1 MGKTTEIATKQHP
14 LSYLFC
20 QNCHEKTS
28 IFIVFSII
36 NPWKPPCI
44 RPTMTM
50 RFHSPC
56 AWRCSEVH
64 STPVKMMCW
73 DTLGGPMVKIR
84 QDWEKRQTSIHISII
99 HVSMLLSTKN
109 YQLSSFSGI
118 KHKTVTWDHRTHMGF
133 DKFGYGRAQ
142 ICRTHPE
149 VVMDLLGCELHLCD
163 TSTELLSQEN
173 QVRLVG
179 LFTSFYIL

>member
-1 MGKTTEIATKQHP
+1 
-14 LSYLFC
+14 
-20 QNCHEKTS
+20 
-28 IFIVFSII
+28 
-36 NPWKPPCI
+36 
-44 RPTMTM
+44 
-50 RFHSPC
+50 
-56 AWRCSEVH
+56 
-64 STPVKMMCW
+64 
-73 DTLGGPMVKIR
+73 MVKIR

-99 HVSMLLSTKN
+99 HVSMLLSTRN